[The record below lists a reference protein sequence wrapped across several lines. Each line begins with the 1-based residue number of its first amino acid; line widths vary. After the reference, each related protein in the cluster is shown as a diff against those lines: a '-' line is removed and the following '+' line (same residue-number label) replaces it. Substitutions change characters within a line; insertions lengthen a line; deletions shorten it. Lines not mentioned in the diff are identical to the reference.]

1 MFKVILIQ
9 RSFWRITRGNY
20 IFMDDI
26 LEQLIDRIVD
36 LVNKGESY
44 LKDEDVQERIELVK
58 KKAKELISHYPV
70 GSVVTGA
77 FVGYVI
83 ARLLTH
89 KDEE

>member
-1 MFKVILIQ
+1 
-9 RSFWRITRGNY
+9 
-20 IFMDDI
+20 MDDI
-26 LEQLIDRIVD
+26 LQQLTDRIVE

-44 LKDEDVQERIELVK
+44 LNDEEVQERIELVK
-58 KKAKELISHYPV
+58 KKAKELIARYPI

-77 FVGYVI
+77 MAGYLL